1 MSARHHRLRRIFRMI
16 SALALC
22 LVLPAAPAAAADS
35 IPPGDWRGI
44 LSTRGGTGPVYV
56 VLRARAAGADGMQ
69 GAELRFG
76 PPFNCALELR
86 AQADDYAL
94 QSRNGGKFCDA
105 LSGGRAQ
112 LQAGDGM
119 APGIQLTLLGREAPL
134 VIALDQKADA
144 ALTEAGRWRS
154 NGLTSAQLDLVAT
167 AVRPGDVVGRLRYGA
182 PRDCQVELRYAG
194 HEAGAL
200 TAWIGANDGGYCRGL
215 SDSQA
220 RMQMRPDGSAV
231 LSLLLHGQRDMV
243 SFERVP

>member
-1 MSARHHRLRRIFRMI
+1 
-16 SALALC
+16 
-22 LVLPAAPAAAADS
+22 
-35 IPPGDWRGI
+35 
-44 LSTRGGTGPVYV
+44 
-56 VLRARAAGADGMQ
+56 MQ
-69 GAELRFG
+69 GADLRFG

-119 APGIQLTLLGREAPL
+119 ASGIQLTLLGREAPL

-194 HEAGAL
+194 RAAGAL
-200 TAWIGANDGGYCRGL
+200 NAWVGANDRGYCRQL
-215 SDSQA
+215 SDGQA
-220 RMQMRPDGSAV
+220 SLRIRDDGSAELALV
-231 LSLLLHGQRDMV
+231 VKGQRDTAL
-243 SFERVP
+243 FERMP